1 MNGIIIY
8 KSKYG
13 AAKKYAGW
21 LNEATGYEAVSV
33 EKADVNTLSDYD
45 VIILGGGVYAGGIA
59 IVPFLKKNL
68 CRLKGKKIIVY
79 TCGASPYDEK
89 FFNELVDMNMKGE
102 LKGIP
107 VYYCRG
113 GFDFKGMTFMDR
125 TLCKMLR
132 KSLAKKDPKDYE
144 VWEEA
149 LMSVGENE
157 SGDWT
162 DKSYLEPVIA
172 AVTAV

>member
-1 MNGIIIY
+1 MSGIVVY

-13 AAKKYAGW
+13 ATKKYAEW
-21 LNEATGYEAVSV
+21 LAEATGFEAVSV
-33 EKADVNTLSDYD
+33 KEADINEVAKHD

-59 IVPFLKKNL
+59 IVPFLRKNYN
-68 CRLKGKKIIVY
+68 RLKGKKIIVY

-89 FFNELVDMNMKGE
+89 FFNQLVDMNMKGDF
-102 LKGIP
+102 KDIP

-113 GFDFKGMTFMDR
+113 GFDLKNMSFMDK
-125 TLCKMLR
+125 TLYKMLR
-132 KSLAKKDPKDYE
+132 KSLSKKDPKDYE

-149 LMSVGENE
+149 LMSVGEDE

-162 DKSYLEPVIA
+162 DKADLEPVLASI
-172 AVTAV
+172 